1 MRVKRRGLYQGE
13 ARREELGQGRQEKAR
28 VAFVAERINLASNAA
43 HFVFHWPFTVWPRA
57 CCCSPGWLRYLL
69 PAHWALPLLRLLL
82 KLFHTTNEMEMNRSI
97 DRQRRLLC
105 TTFQAIDRSTFVCA
119 YFLAIFN
126 LLLLPVDIVVVAIVA
141 DCCWWSWTDRAD
153 RSDLIVV
160 IVLYSKR

>member
-1 MRVKRRGLYQGE
+1 
-13 ARREELGQGRQEKAR
+13 
-28 VAFVAERINLASNAA
+28 
-43 HFVFHWPFTVWPRA
+43 
-57 CCCSPGWLRYLL
+57 
-69 PAHWALPLLRLLL
+69 
-82 KLFHTTNEMEMNRSI
+82 MEMNRSI

-126 LLLLPVDIVVVAIVA
+126 LLLLPADIVVVAIVA

>member
-1 MRVKRRGLYQGE
+1 MRHILFSIGHSQFG
-13 ARREELGQGRQEKAR
+13 RERA
-28 VAFVAERINLASNAA
+28 AA
-43 HFVFHWPFTVWPRA
+43 HLVG
-57 CCCSPGWLRYLL
+57 CYLL
-69 PAHWALPLLRLLL
+69 PAHWVLLLLLL
-82 KLFHTTNEMEMNRSI
+82 KLFHTANEMEMNRSI

-126 LLLLPVDIVVVAIVA
+126 LLLLPVDVVVAFIIVAIVA

-160 IVLYSKR
+160 IVVRGEN